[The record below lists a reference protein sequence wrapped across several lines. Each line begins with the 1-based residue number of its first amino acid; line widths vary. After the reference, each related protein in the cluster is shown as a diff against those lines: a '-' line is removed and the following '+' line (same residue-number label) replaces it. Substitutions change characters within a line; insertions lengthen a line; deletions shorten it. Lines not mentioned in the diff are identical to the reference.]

1 MGRTRRASVGRKQT
15 PARPQRPARG
25 RERDAVRPLFRTSD
39 TRVHVRHADFPK
51 KRCGK
56 SGGQGTEPPQR
67 GRERGGDFLNSDPT
81 PLIRNRT

>member
-39 TRVHVRHADFPK
+39 TRVYVRHADFPK

-56 SGGQGTEPPQR
+56 PGGAG
-67 GRERGGDFLNSDPT
+67 
-81 PLIRNRT
+81 NRTPAAGTGAGGTSSTQTLPH

>member
-39 TRVHVRHADFPK
+39 TRVCVRHADFPK

-56 SGGQGTEPPQR
+56 SGG
-67 GRERGGDFLNSDPT
+67 GREPNPRSGDGSGGDFLNSDPT

>member
-39 TRVHVRHADFPK
+39 TRVYVRHADFPK

-56 SGGQGTEPPQR
+56 SWGQGTEPPQR
-67 GRERGGDFLNSDPT
+67 GRERGGLPQLRPYPT
-81 PLIRNRT
+81 N

>member
-25 RERDAVRPLFRTSD
+25 RERDAVRPLFQTSD
-39 TRVHVRHADFPK
+39 TRVYVRHADFPK

-56 SGGQGTEPPQR
+56 SGGGA
-67 GRERGGDFLNSDPT
+67 G
-81 PLIRNRT
+81 NRTPAAGTGAGGTSSTQTLPH

>member
-39 TRVHVRHADFPK
+39 TRVYVRHADFPK

-56 SGGQGTEPPQR
+56 PGGGQGTEPPQR
-67 GRERGGDFLNSDPT
+67 GRERGGLPQLRPYPT
-81 PLIRNRT
+81 N